1 MRTLIIVF
9 TAILATQIG
18 IIDKVETTPTGT
30 LVTYQDGTGY
40 YIGE

>member
-1 MRTLIIVF
+1 MRTLLVVIAVMM
-9 TAILATQIG
+9 ATQIG